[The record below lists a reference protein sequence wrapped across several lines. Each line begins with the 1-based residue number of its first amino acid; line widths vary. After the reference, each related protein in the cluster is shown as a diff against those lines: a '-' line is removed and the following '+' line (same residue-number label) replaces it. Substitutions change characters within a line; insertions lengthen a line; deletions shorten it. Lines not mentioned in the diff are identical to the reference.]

1 MHMTFGRKLSH
12 QFRENVNALRRTGRR
27 CGSHG
32 IFLYMFQSRVDAL
45 RFEGGERDRI
55 SAAIEEQGLPTVKF
69 LIFLDLAARWENS
82 RTLKTIQ
89 SSKHHEF
96 LPPPQS
102 SPLVIHMQLPSSRF
116 RSRSRR
122 SSLDFGCLSEC
133 FDSRWRSSLGTFNA
147 STKP

>member
-1 MHMTFGRKLSH
+1 MTFGRKSSH
-12 QFRENVNALRRTGRR
+12 QFRENVNALRRAGRR
-27 CGSHG
+27 CGNHS
-32 IFLYMFQSRVDAL
+32 IFLYILQPGVDTL

-69 LIFLDLAARWENS
+69 LISLDLTARRENAH
-82 RTLKTIQ
+82 TLKTIQ

-96 LPPPQS
+96 LPLPQS
-102 SPLVIHMQLPSSRF
+102 SPLVVHVQHPPSRF

-122 SSLDFGCLSEC
+122 SNPDLGCLSEWS
-133 FDSRWRSSLGTFNA
+133 DSRWRSPLGTFNT